1 MKTLEKLNAM
11 RAHGGAIQTHG
22 LDDETVLKFAQLDE
36 RLGAAVDAAYTDFL
50 ALLEEMPEMMALP
63 EKELVTAVQEGFV
76 NFYPVDAVNPYVAL
90 AGSGPW
96 IVSTRGAVLF
106 ECGGYG
112 MLGMGHAPQGVLKA
126 MNKPHIMANVM
137 TPSFSQRRL
146 VDALR
151 KEIGQSRGSCP
162 FERFLCL
169 NSGSEAVTLAA
180 RISDI
185 NARIMTDPGG
195 RHDSKPIRILS
206 LKGSFHGRTDRPARF
221 SDSTRKTCCKH
232 LASFRDY
239 DNLLTVEPN
248 NISQLEQIFDYA
260 EKHQLFIEAF
270 FMEPVM
276 GEGNP
281 GQAITPEFYTRAREL
296 TQAHGTLLLVDS
308 IQAGLR
314 THGVLSICDYPG
326 FENLEAPD
334 METYSKAM
342 NGGQYPLS
350 VLALNP
356 ATSKLYRAGV
366 YGNTMTTNPRAMDI
380 ALAVLNSITP
390 QLRQNIRDRGLEL
403 FDKLKALQNE
413 LGSCITKVQGTGL
426 LASVE
431 LDAERFKNYGANST
445 EEYMRKHGINV
456 IHGGINALRFTP
468 TFDIT
473 SEGVDL
479 IVQATRDAIVNGPA
493 KIVEPHDEDE
503 RHGI

>member
-36 RLGAAVDAAYTDFL
+36 RLGTAVDAAYTDFL
-50 ALLEEMPEMMALP
+50 ALLEEMPELMALP
-63 EKELVTAVQEGFV
+63 EKELVAAIQEGFI

-96 IVSTRGAVLF
+96 IVSSRGAVLF

-112 MLGMGHAPQGVLKA
+112 MLGMGHAPEAVLKA

-137 TPSFSQRRL
+137 TPSFSQKRL
-146 VDALR
+146 ADALR

-195 RHDSKPIRILS
+195 KHDSKPIRILS

-281 GQAITPEFYTRAREL
+281 GQAITPEFYARAREL
-296 TQAHGTLLLVDS
+296 TREHGSLLLVDS

-314 THGVLSICDYPG
+314 AHGVLSICDYPG

-356 ATSKLYRAGV
+356 PTSKLYRAGV

-390 QLRQNIRDRGLEL
+390 QLRQNIRDRGHEL
-403 FDKLKALQNE
+403 VDKLKALQTE
-413 LGSCITKVQGTGL
+413 LGNSITKVQGTGL
-426 LASVE
+426 LVSAE
-431 LDAERFKNYGANST
+431 LDTERFKNYGANST

-479 IVQATRDAIVNGPA
+479 IVQATRDAIVNGPT
-493 KIVEPHDEDE
+493 KIVEPDDEDE